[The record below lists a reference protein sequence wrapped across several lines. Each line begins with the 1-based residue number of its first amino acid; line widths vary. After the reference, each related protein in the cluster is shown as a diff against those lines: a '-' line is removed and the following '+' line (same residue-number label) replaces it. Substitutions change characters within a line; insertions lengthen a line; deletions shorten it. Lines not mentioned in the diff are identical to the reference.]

1 LLRGRRALLPLL
13 MLSCFLPLTGRA
25 EGPPPDAGSTA
36 ASPSTPRDLLPQ
48 AADGSRPVS
57 APESATGSIP
67 TEALQALEQRILGKG
82 CEPKLLGD
90 AGRSF
95 IEAQLLC
102 DAHLSFILVQA
113 ALDGRP
119 LPDSQRRLEALLTD
133 VLGRARD
140 PFLLRGGSTRVVR
153 HTLPT
158 SVLYRGYVL
167 LMLAG
172 MERAGLADAES
183 TALFDALAA
192 QLVEALSRQLLLPS
206 FGKSIWPCDSAPA
219 AAGLLLHGRLRGNEE
234 SRAAGERLIARL
246 VELAQLPTGFPA
258 KVDAKGRLLEPTQR
272 ATTLA
277 WTGAFLAMGSHP
289 AAKTFTTTLVDG
301 YCDHPAGNALPLA
314 ACREWPRGVKGRED
328 SASGPLVFGG
338 YSLGASAL
346 AIAATRLS
354 GEHGAWHAHLLNA
367 AREMG
372 INTSLER
379 PRKQPLEAALYW
391 WGTTVRPW

>member
-1 LLRGRRALLPLL
+1 MSGASTSLPHWRAWVALL
-13 MLSCFLPLTGRA
+13 MLCCGIPAAARA
-25 EGPPPDAGSTA
+25 EDAGST
-36 ASPSTPRDLLPQ
+36 PGTPVALPF
-48 AADGSRPVS
+48 
-57 APESATGSIP
+57 PEPTTGSVP
-67 TEALQALEQRILGKG
+67 LESLEALEQRILGKG
-82 CEPKLLGD
+82 CRPILLGD
-90 AGRSF
+90 KSRSF

-119 LPDSQRRLEALLTD
+119 LPETPRRLKALLAD
-133 VLGRARD
+133 VLGRARA
-140 PFLLRGGSTRVVR
+140 PFTPHGSRSAAG
-153 HTLPT
+153 HPLPL

-172 MERAGLADAES
+172 MERAGLADEAS

-206 FGKSIWPCDSAPA
+206 FGKTAIWPCDSAPA
-219 AAGLLLHGRLRGNEE
+219 AAGLLLHGRLRGNAE
-234 SRAAGERLIARL
+234 SRAAGERLVARL
-246 VELAQLPTGFPA
+246 VELAALPTGFPA
-258 KVDAKGRLLEPTQR
+258 KVDAKGRPVEATPR
-272 ATTLA
+272 GTTLA
-277 WTGAFLAMGSHP
+277 WTGAFLAMASHP
-289 AAKTFTTTLVDG
+289 AAKTFTGTLVAG
-301 YCDHPAGNALPLA
+301 YCDHPAGDLLPLA

-328 SASGPLVFGG
+328 SASGPLVHGG

-354 GEHGAWHAHLLNA
+354 GEHRPWHAHLLNA

-372 INTSLER
+372 IGSTLEK
-379 PRKQPLEAALYW
+379 PGQYPLEASLYW

>member
-1 LLRGRRALLPLL
+1 MSGDPSSIGGWRALVPLL
-13 MLSCFLPLTGRA
+13 GLFCCLPASVRA
-25 EGPPPDAGSTA
+25 EGPPPDRGTPA
-36 ASPSTPRDLLPQ
+36 ALP
-48 AADGSRPVS
+48 
-57 APESATGSIP
+57 APEPTTGSLP
-67 TEALQALEQRILGKG
+67 LESLDALEQRILGKG
-82 CEPKLLGD
+82 CEPRLLGD

-113 ALDGRP
+113 SLDGHA
-119 LPDSQRRLEALLTD
+119 LPGSQRRLKALLAD
-133 VLGRARD
+133 VLGRARR
-140 PFLLRGGSTRVVR
+140 PFLRGGTTRVAG

-158 SVLYRGYVL
+158 SVLYQGYVL

-172 MERAGLADAES
+172 AQRAGLADAES

-192 QLVEALSRQLLLPS
+192 QLVDALARQQLLPS

-219 AAGLLLHGRLRGNEE
+219 AAGLLLHGRLRGNTR
-234 SRAAGERLIARL
+234 SRDAGEQLVARL
-246 VELAQLPTGFPA
+246 VELAALPTGFPA
-258 KVDAKGRLLEPTQR
+258 KVDAKGRPVEPTPR

-277 WTGAFLAMGSHP
+277 WTGAFLAMASHP
-289 AAKTFTTTLVDG
+289 AAGTFTRTLIVD
-301 YCDHPAGNALPLA
+301 YCGRPAGDLLPFA
-314 ACREWPRGVKGRED
+314 ACREWPRGVKGPED
-328 SASGPLVFGG
+328 SASGPLVHGG

-354 GEHGAWHAHLLNA
+354 GEHDPWHVHLLNA

-372 INTSLER
+372 IRTTLEQ
-379 PRKQPLEAALYW
+379 PRKQPLEASLYW

>member
-1 LLRGRRALLPLL
+1 VVTFQRMPSRLPRALLPLL
-13 MLSCFLPLTGRA
+13 VLGCCV
-25 EGPPPDAGSTA
+25 STA
-36 ASPSTPRDLLPQ
+36 ARAEPLP
-48 AADGSRPVS
+48 A
-57 APESATGSIP
+57 ESL
-67 TEALQALEQRILGKG
+67 EALERRVLGKG

-90 AGRSF
+90 ARRSF

-113 ALDGRP
+113 ALDGQP
-119 LPDSQRRLEALLTD
+119 LPDTRRRLKALLTD
-133 VLGRARD
+133 VLGRARG
-140 PFLLRGGSTRVVR
+140 PFLRGGSTRVAG
-153 HTLPT
+153 HSLPT

-183 TALFDALAA
+183 TALFDSLAA
-192 QLVEALSRQLLLPS
+192 QLVEALGRQQLLPS
-206 FGKSIWPCDSAPA
+206 FGTSIWPCDSAPA
-219 AAGLLLHGRLRGNEE
+219 VSGLLLHGRLRGSEA
-234 SRAAGERLIARL
+234 SRAAGERLAARL
-246 VELAQLPTGFPA
+246 VELAALPSGFPA
-258 KVDAKGRLLEPTQR
+258 KVDAKGRPIERTPR

-289 AAKTFTTTLVDG
+289 AAPGFTTTLVDG
-301 YCDHPAGNALPLA
+301 YCDHPAGSTLPLA
-314 ACREWPRGVKGRED
+314 ACREWPRGVKGPED

-354 GEHGAWHAHLLNA
+354 SGHASWHAHLLNA

-372 INTSLER
+372 IGPMLAQ
-379 PRKQPLEAALYW
+379 PGKYPLEAALYG

>member
-1 LLRGRRALLPLL
+1 MPPFRLPRSLLALLVLGCCV
-13 MLSCFLPLTGRA
+13 SSTTRA
-25 EGPPPDAGSTA
+25 EGTETA
-36 ASPSTPRDLLPQ
+36 SL
-48 AADGSRPVS
+48 S
-57 APESATGSIP
+57 AESL
-67 TEALQALEQRILGKG
+67 EALEGRILGKG
-82 CEPKLLGD
+82 CEPRLLGD
-90 AGRSF
+90 SRRGF

-113 ALDGRP
+113 ALDGQP
-119 LPDSQRRLEALLTD
+119 LPDSRRRLKALLAD
-133 VLGRARD
+133 VLGRARG
-140 PFLLRGGSTRVVR
+140 PFLKGGSTRVAG
-153 HTLPT
+153 HSLPT

-172 MERAGLADAES
+172 MERAGLADAGS

-192 QLVEALSRQLLLPS
+192 RLVEALARQQLLPS
-206 FGKSIWPCDSAPA
+206 FGTSIWPCDSAPA
-219 AAGLLLHGRLRGNEE
+219 VAGLLLHGRLRGSEA
-234 SRAAGERLIARL
+234 SRAAGEKLAARL
-246 VELAQLPTGFPA
+246 VELAALPTGFPA
-258 KVDAKGRLLEPTQR
+258 KVDAKGRPIERTPR

-289 AAKTFTTTLVDG
+289 AARGFTATLVDG
-301 YCDHPAGNALPLA
+301 YCDHPAGRALALA
-314 ACREWPRGVKGRED
+314 ACREWPRGVKGPED

-354 GEHGAWHAHLLNA
+354 GEHAGWHAHLLNA

-372 INTSLER
+372 IGAMLAR
-379 PRKQPLEAALYW
+379 PREHPLEAVLYG